1 MSIGKQKLLRKH
13 TFWQSIAIF
22 GTEGLDLEA
31 FLYFGRV
38 HKMTS
43 DGFRDSDLDDDL
55 KEGMAELQAFAEK
68 KYQEEKAINPDAV
81 FKLPVTE
88 WLQMKAQRKQESQG
102 KES

>member
-22 GTEGLDLEA
+22 GTEDLDIEA
-31 FLYFGRV
+31 FLYYGRV

-43 DGFRDSDLDDDL
+43 SGISSIPLDEDTKDD
-55 KEGMAELQAFAEK
+55 MADLQAFAEK
-68 KYQEEKAINPDAV
+68 KFQEEKAINPDAV

-88 WLQMKAQRKQESQG
+88 WLQMKASRKQESQG